1 MSYSNSLIPK
11 HQQPLFE
18 QCSRACSAAM
28 CHSSA
33 ASTTSHGQHKSS
45 LTAVTHICDCYCN
58 WRFTSCRYH
67 RPVARELQRLD
78 ALTRSPIYAHFGE
91 TLGGLTAIRAFGHM
105 NRFARVNERMI
116 DNNLRAYLAKKV
128 SHTHAINTV
137 LICTVLLVVLVIRV
151 VVAVLSVLLKYCC
164 A

>member
-1 MSYSNSLIPK
+1 V
-11 HQQPLFE
+11 
-18 QCSRACSAAM
+18 
-28 CHSSA
+28 
-33 ASTTSHGQHKSS
+33 
-45 LTAVTHICDCYCN
+45 TATAT
-58 WRFTSCRYH
+58 WRFTFCRYC

-128 SHTHAINTV
+128 KKSANLPLRYDFCVHINDSCYRHYDV
-137 LICTVLLVVLVIRV
+137 
-151 VVAVLSVLLKYCC
+151 
-164 A
+164 